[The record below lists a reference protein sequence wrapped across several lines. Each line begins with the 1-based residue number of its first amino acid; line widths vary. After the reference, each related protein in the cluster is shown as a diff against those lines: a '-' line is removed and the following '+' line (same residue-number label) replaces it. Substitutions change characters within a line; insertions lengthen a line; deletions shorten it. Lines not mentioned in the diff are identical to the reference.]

1 MFSLAQLTTTT
12 GRQAEIVEVLLRNGW
27 SFFRNQISPKEEEP
41 EAPALPL
48 PNTLKQILID
58 LGPTFVKL
66 GQLLSTRPDL
76 LSPDYIR
83 ALETLQ
89 SDVPALSWAVVAP
102 ILEQELQ
109 RPILEVFSE
118 VNQVAIAAGSLAQ
131 VHYGRLQ
138 DGQPVAI
145 KIQRPG
151 IRRVIEQDLTVMQ
164 SLVELLNR
172 DSLAAA
178 YDLPGLLEE
187 FRTTLL
193 GELDFCREARNTEQ
207 MGENLAHS
215 SIWKSGQVIVP
226 KVFWDYTTERVLV
239 LEWIHGVKLTEADIP
254 AQRRQALAA
263 RSVQVLMQQM
273 FIDGIFHADPH
284 PGNFFYVERGETHQP
299 SDQIALL
306 DFGMVAI
313 LDPRTQQILTD
324 LLIGIIYEHPR
335 QVAHAVRE
343 LGFTRLETDVR
354 AIESSFDKLLRRF
367 YTRPLSEINMAELFN
382 EALRIP
388 RENHIQMPGSI
399 GLCAKAIANIEG
411 LARRLDPGFSFVTVA
426 RPVMERSLQQ
436 RMLGPNLLTDAARSS
451 LYLSRIMS
459 DLPQRTEVLMDRLE
473 RSELG
478 MNVRW
483 KGSQEFQTA
492 LSKGQR
498 RLTLSILSVGMILS
512 GALLLAANA
521 EEASTF
527 TPDFSLLWSQ
537 ALLGAGVV
545 LAMWIVG
552 EFVVRP

>member
-27 SFFRNQISPKEEEP
+27 SFFRNQITPKEDTP
-41 EAPALPL
+41 EVPALPL

-76 LSPDYIR
+76 LAPDYIR

-89 SDVPALSWAVVAP
+89 SDVPALPWAVVAP
-102 ILEQELQ
+102 ILEAELQ
-109 RPILEVFSE
+109 RPILEVFQD
-118 VNQVAIAAGSLAQ
+118 VDHVAIAAGSLAQ

-172 DSLAAA
+172 DALGAA

-207 MGENLAHS
+207 MGQNLANS
-215 SIWKSGQVIVP
+215 SIWKPGQVIVP
-226 KVFWDYTTERVLV
+226 KVFWDHTTDRVLV
-239 LEWIHGVKLTEADIP
+239 LEWIHGVKLTEAKIP
-254 AQRRQALAA
+254 IQRQQALSAL
-263 RSVQVLMQQM
+263 SVQVLMQQM

-284 PGNFFYVERGETHQP
+284 PGNFFYVEREDG

-324 LLIGIIYEHPR
+324 LLIGIIYEQPR

-354 AIESSFDKLLRRF
+354 AIEASFDKLLRRF

-411 LARRLDPGFSFVTVA
+411 LARRLDPMFSFVIVA
-426 RPVMERSLQQ
+426 RPVMERSLRQ

-451 LYLSRIMS
+451 LYLSRIIS
-459 DLPQRTEVLMDRLE
+459 ELPQRTEVLMDRLE

-483 KGSQEFQTA
+483 KGSKDFQQT
-492 LSKGQR
+492 LSKSQR

-527 TPDFSLLWSQ
+527 TPGFSLLWSQ

-545 LAMWIVG
+545 LAGWIVG
-552 EFVVRP
+552 EFIVRP

>member
-1 MFSLAQLTTTT
+1 
-12 GRQAEIVEVLLRNGW
+12 
-27 SFFRNQISPKEEEP
+27 
-41 EAPALPL
+41 
-48 PNTLKQILID
+48 
-58 LGPTFVKL
+58 
-66 GQLLSTRPDL
+66 
-76 LSPDYIR
+76 
-83 ALETLQ
+83 
-89 SDVPALSWAVVAP
+89 
-102 ILEQELQ
+102 
-109 RPILEVFSE
+109 
-118 VNQVAIAAGSLAQ
+118 
-131 VHYGRLQ
+131 
-138 DGQPVAI
+138 
-145 KIQRPG
+145 
-151 IRRVIEQDLTVMQ
+151 
-164 SLVELLNR
+164 
-172 DSLAAA
+172 
-178 YDLPGLLEE
+178 
-187 FRTTLL
+187 
-193 GELDFCREARNTEQ
+193 
-207 MGENLAHS
+207 
-215 SIWKSGQVIVP
+215 
-226 KVFWDYTTERVLV
+226 
-239 LEWIHGVKLTEADIP
+239 
-254 AQRRQALAA
+254 
-263 RSVQVLMQQM
+263 
-273 FIDGIFHADPH
+273 
-284 PGNFFYVERGETHQP
+284 
-299 SDQIALL
+299 
-306 DFGMVAI
+306 MVAI

-367 YTRPLSEINMAELFN
+367 YTRPLADINMAELFN

-436 RMLGPNLLTDAARSS
+436 RMLGPNLFTDAARSS
-451 LYLSRIMS
+451 LYLSRILS